1 MSTSQTGTTNPV
13 NNQRQWSSTLFKP
26 LDMSAI
32 PGYPRQM
39 PPKYEKWLPKFTST
53 DTTSAEEHMSN
64 FWAFFQLHRIS
75 DDAEDLVMKLFSATL
90 YDAARRSY
98 LGLPDGSIKTMDRL
112 EQIFLKRW
120 SIKEDPNMLLTRLNG
135 LARRENES
143 IREFHTRFEALLQRI
158 PPSHH
163 LKDDYLV
170 HIYTR
175 SFSGQ
180 LGYLLRDKDPQSI
193 QEAQEL
199 ATKIEGNLLS
209 SKIEPFANSRGKID
223 TKQKVV
229 HNAEPTSDLCTSI
242 SKLQALVDSIMKNQE
257 EMMNRIVRL
266 EKSQTQAPRPPFKGP
281 FQKGNQTYKPKN
293 ENEVPNTLAHTNVVD
308 ENPWC
313 LECNEAQWENECP
326 YNANQQQV
334 NNFDCFSSFPQINI
348 TDVEHQQALKEAT
361 RVARL
366 AIINNLDQE
375 SREKLK
381 KQEVQVYRRK
391 NLKQPADDQSKSL
404 EVLPPKTPKA
414 DKITLDFDFEGALS
428 KMHVNVPLKEA
439 IKIPSIKERFNNFFS
454 GTTEPMDPPIML
466 QADHFRI
473 QYGEN
478 PPFFMTLMMNN
489 KYLNNCM
496 LDTGVGANMMS
507 LKVMQQ
513 MGLKVTRPYRN
524 VCGFESKAIP
534 THGVVENVE
543 VQLKEFPEKTVHID
557 IIVVDVSDV
566 WGMLLSRKFGAMIGG
581 SLAMDLTFLRL
592 PLKDGTTGRLLNMPI
607 TGTHVQDV
615 VPSANEAQK
624 DVIQTL
630 QEYSPEDMPFTTE
643 EDFDQIE

>member
-1 MSTSQTGTTNPV
+1 M
-13 NNQRQWSSTLFKP
+13 
-26 LDMSAI
+26 
-32 PGYPRQM
+32 
-39 PPKYEKWLPKFTST
+39 
-53 DTTSAEEHMSN
+53 
-64 FWAFFQLHRIS
+64 
-75 DDAEDLVMKLFSATL
+75 
-90 YDAARRSY
+90 
-98 LGLPDGSIKTMDRL
+98 
-112 EQIFLKRW
+112 
-120 SIKEDPNMLLTRLNG
+120 
-135 LARRENES
+135 ARRENES

-163 LKDDYLV
+163 PKDDYLV

-193 QEAQEL
+193 KEAQEI

-209 SKIEPFANSRGKID
+209 SKIEPFANPRGKID

-229 HNAEPTSDLCTSI
+229 HNVEPTSNLCTSI
-242 SKLQALVDSIMKNQE
+242 SKLQASVDSIMKNQE

-293 ENEVPNTLAHTNVVD
+293 ENEVPNTLAPTNVVD

-313 LECNEAQWENECP
+313 LECSEAHWENECP
-326 YNANQQQV
+326 YNTSQQQV
-334 NNFDCFSSFPQINI
+334 NNLDCFSSVPQINI
-348 TDVEHQQALKEAT
+348 TDIEHQQALKEAA
-361 RVARL
+361 RAARL

-381 KQEVQVYRRK
+381 KKEVQVYRRK
-391 NLKQPADDQSKSL
+391 NPKQPTNDQSKTP
-404 EVLPPKTPKA
+404 EVLPPKTSKA

-439 IKIPSIKERFNNFFS
+439 VKILSIKERFNTFFS
-454 GTTEPMDPPIML
+454 GTAEPMDPPIML
-466 QADHFRI
+466 QADHFKI

-496 LDTGVGANMMS
+496 LDTGDGANMMS

-557 IIVVDVSDV
+557 IIVVDVPDV
-566 WGMLLSRKFGAMIGG
+566 WGMLLSRKFGAMTGG
-581 SLAMDLTFLRL
+581 SLDQDLTFLRL
-592 PLKDGTTGRLLNMPI
+592 PLKDQTTGRLLNVSI
-607 TGTHVQDV
+607 TGTHVQEV
-615 VPSANEAQK
+615 VPSVNEAQK

-630 QEYSPEDMPFTTE
+630 QENSPKDMSFAAE
-643 EDFDQIE
+643 EDFDQIEWPKKEEYQQLLDQFQNKEVGTVKILKRPKYEENV